1 MPIVSPQSLVGA
13 RSPIYITANY
23 SSLSSSLTDVQFE
36 IYIWTGAR
44 NSRPASAQYTLFRD
58 VFAGTDVSFDIAPM
72 VREYLSNAYENFDGT
87 TIAYAPDGSVVW
99 VQIDYEVNY
108 QNKATPPQTVNDTG
122 SSDIFEASNGYH
134 IFIEAAN
141 KEVDKGYA
149 SVNSYKYIKDSGNET
164 VPVYLGKWGEGYDIV
179 WAYKDRVIADGG
191 TVESIS
197 CCNIGLA
204 TIEIITDGGYNIEI
218 PVTESQLQNLQAE
231 GRILLLPCGVSN
243 IETWVQS
250 VGETLVGMY
259 REYYDIILKDKD
271 GTTLDTRRF
280 YPTCEAK
287 YTPSVMQFVNKNGM
301 WESVTFFKRSEEEV
315 SASGEQYRKS
325 IGSSSASGF
334 TYSTSNP
341 LYQRYNV
348 NGRKRFTLN
357 TGWVVESYKD
367 IMEQMMIS
375 ERVMLDDVPVNVST
389 QSLTL
394 QKSVNDKTINYT
406 IQVEEAFDIRYV

>member
-23 SSLSSSLTDVQFE
+23 SALATSLTDVQFE
-36 IYIWTGAR
+36 VFIWAGAR

-58 VFAGTDVSFDIAPM
+58 VFATTDVSFDIAPM
-72 VREYLSNAYENFDGT
+72 VREYLSNEYENFDGT
-87 TIAYAPDGSVVW
+87 TVAYAPDGSVVW
-99 VQIDYEVNY
+99 VQIDYNVSY
-108 QNKATPPQTVNDTG
+108 YNKSDPPTISNDAG
-122 SSDIFEASNGYH
+122 SSEIFEASNGYH

-141 KEVDKGYA
+141 KEINKGFA
-149 SVNSYKYIKDSGNET
+149 SINAVKYIQDSGNEV
-164 VPVYLGKWGEGYDIV
+164 VPVYLGKWGEGYDIY

-191 TVESIS
+191 TVEGGSA
-197 CCNIGLA
+197 CANIGLYKV
-204 TIEIITDGGYNIEI
+204 EYLSDSGYNVDLLI
-218 PVTESQLQNLQAE
+218 TEAQLQGLQAE
-231 GRILLLPCGVSN
+231 ERVMLLPCGVTN
-243 IETWVQS
+243 LTTWLGS
-250 VGETLVGMY
+250 VGEPLVY
-259 REYYDIILKDKD
+259 VNYYDLNLKDKD

-287 YTPSVMQFVNKNGM
+287 YTPAHMQFVNKNGM

-315 SASGEQYRKS
+315 STSGEQYRKS
-325 IGSSSASGF
+325 IGSSSSAGF
-334 TYSTSNP
+334 TYSTTNP

-357 TGWVVESYKD
+357 TGWVGEDYNA

-406 IQVEEAFDIRYV
+406 VQVEEAFDIRYV

>member
-13 RSPIYITANY
+13 RSPIYITAGY
-23 SSLSSSLTDVQFE
+23 SALSSSLTDVEFE
-36 IYIWTGAR
+36 LYIWTGSR
-44 NSRPASAQYTLFRD
+44 TSRPASAQYPLFRD

-72 VREYLSNAYENFDGT
+72 VREYLSNEYENFDGT
-87 TIAYAPDGSVVW
+87 TVAFAPDGSVVW
-99 VQIDYEVNY
+99 VQIDYTVNY
-108 QNKATPPQTVNDTG
+108 QNKADPPVTVNDTG

-134 IFIEAAN
+134 IFIEASN
-141 KEVDKGYA
+141 KEVNKGYA
-149 SVNSYKYIKDSGNET
+149 SINAVKYIQDTGNEV
-164 VPVYLGKWGEGYDIV
+164 VPVYLGKWGEGYDIY

-191 TVESIS
+191 TVEGGSA
-197 CCNIGLA
+197 CANIGLHKV
-204 TIEIITDGGYNIEI
+204 EYLGDSGYNVDLPI
-218 PVTESQLQNLQAE
+218 TEAQLQGLQAE
-231 GRILLLPCGVSN
+231 ERVMLLPCGVTN
-243 IETWVQS
+243 LTTWLGS
-250 VGETLVGMY
+250 VGEPLTY
-259 REYYDIILKDKD
+259 ANYYDLNLKDKD

-287 YTPSVMQFVNKNGM
+287 YTPAHMQFVNKNGV

-315 SASGEQYRKS
+315 STSGEQYRKS
-325 IGSSSASGF
+325 IGSSSSAGF
-334 TYSTSNP
+334 TYSTTNP

-357 TGWVVESYKD
+357 TGWVGEDYNA

-394 QKSVNDKTINYT
+394 QKSVNDKTINY
-406 IQVEEAFDIRYV
+406 IVQVEEAFDIRYV

>member
-23 SSLSSSLTDVQFE
+23 SALATSLTDVQFE
-36 IYIWTGAR
+36 VFIWAGAR
-44 NSRPASAQYTLFRD
+44 NSRPVSAQYTLFRD

-72 VREYLSNAYENFDGT
+72 VREYLSNEYENFDGT
-87 TIAYAPDGSVVW
+87 TVAYAPDGSVVW
-99 VQIDYEVNY
+99 VQIDYNVSY
-108 QNKATPPQTVNDTG
+108 YNKSDPPTISNDTG
-122 SSDIFEASNGYH
+122 SSEIFEASNGYH
-134 IFIEAAN
+134 IFIEASN
-141 KEVDKGYA
+141 KEVNKGFA
-149 SVNSYKYIKDSGNET
+149 SINAVKYIKDSGNEV
-164 VPVYLGKWGEGYDIV
+164 VPVYLGKWGEGYDIY
-179 WAYKDRVIADGG
+179 WAYKDRVLADGG
-191 TVESIS
+191 TVEGGSA
-197 CCNIGLA
+197 CANIGLHKV
-204 TIEIITDGGYNIEI
+204 EYLGDSGYNVDLPI
-218 PVTESQLQNLQAE
+218 TEAQLQGLQAE
-231 GRILLLPCGVSN
+231 ERVMLLPCGVTN
-243 IETWVQS
+243 LTTWLGS
-250 VGETLVGMY
+250 VGEPLVY
-259 REYYDIILKDKD
+259 VNYYDLNLKDKD

-287 YTPSVMQFVNKNGM
+287 YTPAHMQFVNKNGM

-315 SASGEQYRKS
+315 STSGEQYRKS
-325 IGSSSASGF
+325 IGSSSSAGF
-334 TYSTSNP
+334 TYSTTNP

-357 TGWVVESYKD
+357 TGWVGEDYNA

-406 IQVEEAFDIRYV
+406 VQVEEAFDIRYV

>member
-23 SSLSSSLTDVQFE
+23 SALATSLTDVQFE
-36 IYIWTGAR
+36 VFIWAGAR

-72 VREYLSNAYENFDGT
+72 VREYLSNEYENFDGT
-87 TIAYAPDGSVVW
+87 TVAYAPDGSVVW
-99 VQIDYEVNY
+99 VQIDYNVSY
-108 QNKATPPQTVNDTG
+108 YNKSDPPTISNDTG
-122 SSDIFEASNGYH
+122 SSEIFEASNGYH
-134 IFIEAAN
+134 IFIEASN
-141 KEVDKGYA
+141 KEVNKGFA
-149 SVNSYKYIKDSGNET
+149 SVNAVKYIKDSGNEV
-164 VPVYLGKWGEGYDIV
+164 VPVYLGKWGEGYDIY
-179 WAYKDRVIADGG
+179 WAYKDRVLADGG
-191 TVESIS
+191 TVEGGSA
-197 CCNIGLA
+197 CANIGLHKV
-204 TIEIITDGGYNIEI
+204 EYLGDSGYNVDLPI
-218 PVTESQLQNLQAE
+218 TEAQLQGLQAE
-231 GRILLLPCGVSN
+231 ERVMLLPCGVTN
-243 IETWVQS
+243 LTTWLDS
-250 VGETLVGMY
+250 VGEPLTYVN
-259 REYYDIILKDKD
+259 YYDLNLKDKD

-287 YTPSVMQFVNKNGM
+287 YTPAHMQFVNKNGM

-315 SASGEQYRKS
+315 STSGEQYRKS
-325 IGSSSASGF
+325 IGSSSSAGF
-334 TYSTSNP
+334 TYSTTNP

-357 TGWVVESYKD
+357 TGWVGEDYNA

-406 IQVEEAFDIRYV
+406 VQVEEAFDIRYV

>member
-13 RSPIYITANY
+13 RSPIYITAGY
-23 SSLSSSLTDVQFE
+23 SALSSSLTDVEFE
-36 IYIWTGAR
+36 LYIWTGSR
-44 NSRPASAQYTLFRD
+44 TSRPASAQYTLFRD

-72 VREYLSNAYENFDGT
+72 VREYLSNEYENFDGT
-87 TIAYAPDGSVVW
+87 TVAFAPDGSVVW
-99 VQIDYEVNY
+99 VQIDYTVNY
-108 QNKATPPQTVNDTG
+108 QNKAAPPVTVNDTG

-134 IFIEAAN
+134 IFIEASN
-141 KEVDKGYA
+141 KEVNKGYA
-149 SVNSYKYIKDSGNET
+149 SINAVKYIQDTGNEV
-164 VPVYLGKWGEGYDIV
+164 VPVYLGKWGEGYDIY

-191 TVESIS
+191 TVEGGSA
-197 CCNIGLA
+197 CANIGLHKVEYLGDTA
-204 TIEIITDGGYNIEI
+204 YDVDLLITEA
-218 PVTESQLQNLQAE
+218 QLQGLQAE
-231 GRILLLPCGVSN
+231 ERVMLLPCGVTN
-243 IETWVQS
+243 LTAWLDS
-250 VGETLVGMY
+250 VDEPLNY
-259 REYYDIILKDKD
+259 NKYYDLRLKDKD
-271 GTTLDTRRF
+271 GTVLDTRRF

-287 YTPSVMQFVNKNGM
+287 YTPAHMQFVNKNGV

-315 SASGEQYRKS
+315 STSGEQYRKS
-325 IGSSSASGF
+325 IGSSSSAGF
-334 TYSTSNP
+334 TYSTTNP

-357 TGWVVESYKD
+357 TGWVGEDYNA

-406 IQVEEAFDIRYV
+406 VQVEEAFDIRYV

>member
-23 SSLSSSLTDVQFE
+23 SALSSSLVDVQFE
-36 IYIWTGAR
+36 IYIWAGAR

-72 VREYLSNAYENFDGT
+72 VREYLSNDYSGFDAT
-87 TIAYAPDGSVVW
+87 DVSYVPDGSVVW
-99 VQIDYEVNY
+99 VQIDYDVSY
-108 QNKATPPQTVNDTG
+108 YNKADPPAIANETG

-141 KEVDKGYA
+141 KEVNKGYA
-149 SVNSYKYIKDSGNET
+149 SVNAVKYIKDSGNEV
-164 VPVYLGKWGEGYDIV
+164 VPVYLGKWGEGYDIY
-179 WAYKDRVIADGG
+179 WAYKDRVVADGG
-191 TVESIS
+191 TVEGGSA
-197 CCNIGLA
+197 CANIGLHEVEVLSDLQYDV
-204 TIEIITDGGYNIEI
+204 TIPI
-218 PVTESQLQNLQAE
+218 TESQLQGLQAE
-231 GRILLLPCGVSN
+231 QRIMLLPCGVAN
-243 IETWVQS
+243 LATWLDS
-250 VGETLVGMY
+250 VEEPLLYT
-259 REYYDIILKDKD
+259 EYYDLRLKDKD
-271 GTTLDTRRF
+271 GTILDTRRF

-287 YTPSVMQFVNKNGM
+287 YTPSVMQFVNKNGV

-315 SASGEQYRKS
+315 NASGEQYRKS
-325 IGSSSASGF
+325 IGSSSSSGF

-357 TGWVVESYKD
+357 TGWVGEDYKD

>member
-13 RSPIYITANY
+13 RSPIYITAGY
-23 SSLSSSLTDVQFE
+23 SALSSSLTDVEFE
-36 IYIWTGAR
+36 LYIWTGSR
-44 NSRPASAQYTLFRD
+44 TSRPASAQYTLFRD

-72 VREYLSNAYENFDGT
+72 VREYLSNEYENFDGT
-87 TIAYAPDGSVVW
+87 TVAFAPDGSVVW
-99 VQIDYEVNY
+99 VQIDYTVNY
-108 QNKATPPQTVNDTG
+108 QNKADPPVTVNDTG

-134 IFIEAAN
+134 IFIEASN
-141 KEVDKGYA
+141 KEVNKGYA
-149 SVNSYKYIKDSGNET
+149 SINAVKYIQDTGNEV
-164 VPVYLGKWGEGYDIV
+164 VPVYLGKWGEGYDIY

-191 TVESIS
+191 TVEGGSA
-197 CCNIGLA
+197 CANIGLHKV
-204 TIEIITDGGYNIEI
+204 EYLGDSGYNVDLPI
-218 PVTESQLQNLQAE
+218 TEAQLQGLQAE
-231 GRILLLPCGVSN
+231 ERVMLLPCGVTN
-243 IETWVQS
+243 LTTWLGS
-250 VGETLVGMY
+250 VGEPLTY
-259 REYYDIILKDKD
+259 ANYYDLNLKDKD

-287 YTPSVMQFVNKNGM
+287 YTPAHMQFVNKNGV

-315 SASGEQYRKS
+315 STSGEQYRKS
-325 IGSSSASGF
+325 IGSSSSAGF
-334 TYSTSNP
+334 TYSTTNP

-357 TGWVVESYKD
+357 TGWVGEDYNA

-394 QKSVNDKTINYT
+394 QKSVNDKTINY
-406 IQVEEAFDIRYV
+406 IVQVEEAFDIRYV

>member
-23 SSLSSSLTDVQFE
+23 SSLSSSITDVEFE
-36 IYIWTGAR
+36 VFIWTGAR

-72 VREYLSNAYENFDGT
+72 VREYLSNEYENFDGT
-87 TIAYAPDGSVVW
+87 TVAYAPDGSVVW
-99 VQIDYEVNY
+99 VQIDYNVSY
-108 QNKATPPQTVNDTG
+108 YNKSDPPTISNDTG
-122 SSDIFEASNGYH
+122 SSEIFEASNGYH
-134 IFIEAAN
+134 IFIEASN
-141 KEVDKGYA
+141 KEVNKGFA
-149 SVNSYKYIKDSGNET
+149 SINAVKYIKDSGNEV
-164 VPVYLGKWGEGYDIV
+164 VPVYLGKWGEGYDIY
-179 WAYKDRVIADGG
+179 WAYKDRVLADGG
-191 TVESIS
+191 TVEGGSA
-197 CCNIGLA
+197 CANIGLHKVEYLGDSA
-204 TIEIITDGGYNIEI
+204 YNVDLPITEA
-218 PVTESQLQNLQAE
+218 QLQGLQAE
-231 GRILLLPCGVSN
+231 ERVMLLPCGVTN
-243 IETWVQS
+243 LTTWLDS
-250 VGETLVGMY
+250 VGEPLIY
-259 REYYDIILKDKD
+259 SKYYDLNLKDKD

-287 YTPSVMQFVNKNGM
+287 YTPAHMQFVNKNGM

-315 SASGEQYRKS
+315 STSGEQYRKS
-325 IGSSSASGF
+325 IGSSSSAGF
-334 TYSTSNP
+334 TYSTTNP

-357 TGWVVESYKD
+357 TGWVGEDYNA

-406 IQVEEAFDIRYV
+406 VQVEEAFDIRYV

>member
-1 MPIVSPQSLVGA
+1 MAIVSPQSLVGA
-13 RSPIYITANY
+13 RSPIYLTWTASGVSFINY
-23 SSLSSSLTDVQFE
+23 VDLD

-44 NSRPASAQYTLFRD
+44 DSRPSSAEYTLRRE
-58 VFAGTDVSFDIAPM
+58 VFAGTKVSFDIAPM
-72 VREYLSNAYENFDGT
+72 VREYLSNAYSGFDAT
-87 TIAYAPDGSVVW
+87 DVSYVPDGSVVW
-99 VQIDYEVNY
+99 VQIDYDVSYNT
-108 QNKATPPQTVNDTG
+108 NPINTIFDTG
-122 SSDIFEASNGYH
+122 STDIFEASNGYH

-141 KEVDKGYA
+141 KEVNKGYA
-149 SVNSYKYIKDSGNET
+149 SVNAVKYIKNSGNEV
-164 VPVYLGKWGEGYDIV
+164 VPVYLGKYGEGYDIY

-191 TVESIS
+191 TVEGGSA
-197 CCNIGLA
+197 CANIGLHQVEYLGDSGYDVPI
-204 TIEIITDGGYNIEI
+204 TI
-218 PVTESQLQNLQAE
+218 TESQLQNLQAE
-231 GRILLLPCGVSN
+231 GRILLLPCGIAN
-243 IETWVQS
+243 LTTWLDS
-250 VGETLVGMY
+250 LGEPLLYT
-259 REYYDIILKDKD
+259 EYYDLRLKDKD
-271 GTTLDTRRF
+271 GTVLDTRRF

-287 YTPSVMQFVNKNGM
+287 YTPSVMQFINKNGV

-315 SASGEQYRKS
+315 NASGEQYRKS
-325 IGSSSASGF
+325 IGSSSSSGF

-357 TGWVVESYKD
+357 TGWVGEDYKD

>member
-1 MPIVSPQSLVGA
+1 MPIVSPESLVGA

-23 SSLSSSLTDVQFE
+23 SSLAGSLTDVEFE
-36 IYIWTGAR
+36 VYIWTGAR

-72 VREYLSNAYENFDGT
+72 VREYLSNAYENFDGGD
-87 TIAYAPDGSVVW
+87 IAYAPDGSVVW

-108 QNKATPPQTVNDTG
+108 VNKAQPPQTINDTG

-141 KEVDKGYA
+141 KEVNKGYA
-149 SVNSYKYIKDSGNET
+149 SINVEKYIKSSGNEV
-164 VPVYLGKWGEGYDIV
+164 VPVYLGKWGEGYDIY
-179 WAYKDRVIADGG
+179 WAYKDRVVADGG
-191 TVESIS
+191 TVEGGSA
-197 CCNIGLA
+197 CANIGLHQV
-204 TIEIITDGGYNIEI
+204 EYLGDSGYNVDLPI
-218 PVTESQLQNLQAE
+218 TEADLQGLQAE
-231 GRILLLPCGVSN
+231 ERIMLLPCGVSN
-243 IETWVQS
+243 LTEWLDS
-250 VGETLVGMY
+250 VGEPLTY
-259 REYYDIILKDKD
+259 IEYYDLNLKDKD

-280 YPTCEAK
+280 YPTCESK
-287 YTPSVMQFVNKNGM
+287 YTPSVMQFVNKNGV

-315 SASGEQYRKS
+315 SASGDNYRKS

-334 TYSTSNP
+334 TYSTTNP

-357 TGWVVESYKD
+357 TGWVGEDYKD
-367 IMEQMMIS
+367 VMEQMMIS
-375 ERVMLDDVPVNVST
+375 ERVMLDGVPVNVST

-394 QKSVNDKTINYT
+394 QKSVNDKNINYT
-406 IQVEEAFDIRYV
+406 VQVEEAFDIRYV